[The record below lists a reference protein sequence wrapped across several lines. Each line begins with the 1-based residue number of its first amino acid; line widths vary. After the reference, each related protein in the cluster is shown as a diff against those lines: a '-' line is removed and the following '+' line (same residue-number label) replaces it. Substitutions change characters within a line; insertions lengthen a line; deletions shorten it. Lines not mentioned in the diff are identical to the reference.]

1 MTHTLNITMSCLTRN
16 PLAWRVTLSVVDDFW
31 SASSILAGQ
40 CVGREYVYIYIYV
53 LQTACPWNWRA
64 VRIHTQHSH
73 REHIIH
79 TPIFWCSL
87 SNKPSERGSPIFLPL
102 LSHCTHMTW

>member
-40 CVGREYVYIYIYV
+40 CVGREYVYIYIYMYCKLLARGTGEPLESIPSIPIESISFIPRSFGAHCLTSQAREVV
-53 LQTACPWNWRA
+53 LSSCPYFLT
-64 VRIHTQHSH
+64 VRI
-73 REHIIH
+73 
-79 TPIFWCSL
+79 
-87 SNKPSERGSPIFLPL
+87 
-102 LSHCTHMTW
+102 